1 MMPLAMSHLPG
12 GEPPAIPPKRGWLQ
26 LATIDITP
34 LRRHRD
40 FRLLFIGRLVSFFGT
55 MITVV
60 GVPYQVYQLSHSVL
74 LVGFLGLAELA
85 ALVGFA
91 MLGGALA
98 DAADRRTMVL
108 LSEAGLMVGSLLLAG
123 NSLLP
128 HPLMWLIFALAALQ
142 GAFDA
147 LQRPSLDAL
156 LPRLVDRDE
165 LKAAAALGSLRG
177 TVGMIAGPAIAGVLI
192 AVAGLPVTYL
202 VDVAT
207 FVVGLACL
215 LLMRAVPPPVDA
227 ARPSIARV
235 LEGIRYAR
243 SRPELI
249 GTYVVDIVAML
260 FGMPMALFP
269 AIAQNLGGPSVL
281 GLLYAAP
288 AVGAL
293 CFAATSGWT
302 RRVHRHGMGVIVA
315 ATVWGVAIIGFGL
328 ISGLTA
334 ALFFLALAGAADMA
348 SGVFRQVIWN
358 QTIPDSLRGR
368 LASIELLSY
377 SVGPML
383 GNFEAGVV
391 ASLFSVRTSILS
403 GGVLCV
409 VGCVL
414 CAIALPAFRNY
425 DERHPT
431 RPAGRPQ
438 ADAEK

>member
-1 MMPLAMSHLPG
+1 MMPLAVSH
-12 GEPPAIPPKRGWLQ
+12 PPAGTPMVPPESGWLR

-40 FRLLFIGRLVSFFGT
+40 FRLLFIGRLVSFFGS

-60 GVPYQVYQLSHSVL
+60 AVPYQVYQLSHSVL
-74 LVGFLGLAELA
+74 LVGMLGLAELA
-85 ALVGFA
+85 ALIGFA

-108 LSEAGLMVGSLLLAG
+108 LSEGGLMAGSLLLTG
-123 NSLLP
+123 NSLLA
-128 HPLMWLIFALAALQ
+128 HPLIWLIFGIAALQ

-147 LQRPSLDAL
+147 LQQPSLGAL
-156 LPRLVDRDE
+156 VPRLVDRDE
-165 LKAAAALGSLRG
+165 LAAASALGSLRG
-177 TVGMIAGPAIAGVLI
+177 TVGMIAGPALAGVLV
-192 AVAGLPVTYL
+192 AVAGLPITYL

-207 FVVGLACL
+207 FVVGLTCL
-215 LLMRAVPPPVDA
+215 MLMRAVPPPSDA
-227 ARPSIARV
+227 ARPSIGRV

-249 GTYVVDIVAML
+249 GTYLVDIVAML

-269 AIAQNLGGPSVL
+269 AIAQGLGGPSVL

-288 AVGAL
+288 AVGSFF
-293 CFAATSGWT
+293 FAATSGWT
-302 RRVHRHGMGVIVA
+302 HRVHRHGMGVIVA
-315 ATVWGVAIIGFGL
+315 ATLWGLAIIGFGL
-328 ISGLTA
+328 VPGRTA
-334 ALFFLALAGAADMA
+334 ALIFLALAGAADAM

-358 QTIPDSLRGR
+358 QTIPDALRGR

-377 SVGPML
+377 SVGPTL

-391 ASLFSVRTSILS
+391 ASLFSVRTSVVS

-409 VGCVL
+409 AGCVV
-414 CAIALPAFRNY
+414 CALLLPAFRRY
-425 DERHPT
+425 DERQWRERSSPSPT
-431 RPAGRPQ
+431 T
-438 ADAEK
+438 

>member
-1 MMPLAMSHLPG
+1 M
-12 GEPPAIPPKRGWLQ
+12 
-26 LATIDITP
+26 ATLDIGP

-40 FRLLFIGRLVSFFGT
+40 FRLLFIGRLVSTFGN

-60 GVPYQVYQLSHSVL
+60 AVPYQVYLLTHSVL
-74 LVGFLGLAELA
+74 LVGLLGLAELT
-85 ALVGFA
+85 ALIVFA

-108 LSEAGLMVGSLLLAG
+108 ISEAGLMAGSIILAG
-123 NSLLP
+123 NSLLAQ
-128 HPLMWLIFALAALQ
+128 PLVWLIFVIAALQ
-142 GAFDA
+142 GALDA
-147 LQRPSLDAL
+147 MQRPSLDAL

-165 LKAAAALGSLRG
+165 LKAAGALGTFRG
-177 TVGMIAGPAIAGVLI
+177 TIAMIAGPALAGVLV
-192 AVAGLPVTYL
+192 AVVGLPITYL
-202 VDVAT
+202 VDIGT
-207 FVVGLACL
+207 FVVGLVCL
-215 LLMRAVPPPVDA
+215 FLMKAVPPPVDA
-227 ARPSIARV
+227 ARPSLARV
-235 LEGIRYAR
+235 MEGIRYAR

-269 AIAQNLGGPSVL
+269 AIAQGLGGPSVL

-288 AVGAL
+288 AVGSFL
-293 CFAATSGWT
+293 FLATSGWT

-315 ATVWGVAIIGFGL
+315 ATLWGFAIIGFGL
-328 ISGLTA
+328 VPGRTA
-334 ALFFLALAGAADMA
+334 ALVFLALAGAADAM

-377 SVGPML
+377 SAGPTL

-391 ASLFSVRTSILS
+391 ASIFSVRVSVLS

-409 VGCVL
+409 IGCVL
-414 CAIALPAFRNY
+414 CAVALPAFRKY
-425 DERHPT
+425 DEREWRRSSSTLPS
-431 RPAGRPQ
+431 A
-438 ADAEK
+438 

>member
-1 MMPLAMSHLPG
+1 MMPLAMSHLPSG
-12 GEPPAIPPKRGWLQ
+12 QPPPSTPERGWLH

-40 FRLLFIGRLVSFFGT
+40 FRLLFIGRLVSFFGS

-60 GVPYQVYQLSHSVL
+60 AVPYQVYQLSHSVL

-85 ALVGFA
+85 ALIGFA

-98 DAADRRTMVL
+98 DAADRRNMVL
-108 LSEAGLMVGSLLLAG
+108 LSEVGLMVGSLLLAG
-123 NSLLP
+123 NSLLSL
-128 HPLMWLIFALAALQ
+128 PLLWLIFVVAALQ

-165 LKAAAALGSLRG
+165 LAAAGALGSLRG
-177 TVGMIAGPAIAGVLI
+177 TVGMIAGPALAGVLV
-192 AVAGLPVTYL
+192 AVAGLPITYM

-207 FVVGLACL
+207 FVIGLVCL
-215 LLMRAVPPPVDA
+215 ALMRAVPPPVDA
-227 ARPSIARV
+227 ARPSIGRV

-269 AIAQNLGGPSVL
+269 AIAQGLGGPSVL

-288 AVGAL
+288 AVGSFF
-293 CFAATSGWT
+293 FAATSGWT

-315 ATVWGVAIIGFGL
+315 ATLWGLAIIGFGVVP
-328 ISGLTA
+328 GRNA
-334 ALFFLALAGAADMA
+334 ALFFLALAGAADAM

-377 SVGPML
+377 SVGPTL
-383 GNFEAGVV
+383 GNFEAGIV
-391 ASLFSVRTSILS
+391 ASLFSVRTSVLS

-414 CAIALPAFRNY
+414 CAVALPAFRRY
-425 DERHPT
+425 DERSWRAKAST
-431 RPAGRPQ
+431 
-438 ADAEK
+438 